1 MTGEFPMA
9 SAVRTLAAVLCGLVL
24 TACCPRDQVDERGW
38 PKELVLGLVPSLE
51 AEAMVDNL
59 DPLADFLSEEL
70 GVPVTSFVP
79 QDYTGL
85 VEALGTERADI
96 GLLPPFAA
104 MLGKR
109 RYDIETILIAVRE
122 GETGYRSQFMTN
134 DPSVCDTPVVEDER
148 GYLTCQ
154 GDVEAMRGETVA
166 FTDPNSTSGF
176 LFPSLHLMEHGID
189 PDTDIEGIFVGG
201 HDSAALA
208 VYAGDVRFAV
218 AYDDV
223 RMFIDEQYPDIGQ
236 KVITFDHTVMMP
248 NDGVQL
254 RPGLP
259 EDLQTAIA
267 EAFVKLAESQA
278 HLPREEKV
286 LWVLYEI
293 DGFVPATEG
302 LYDPVRDAYELLRE

>member
-1 MTGEFPMA
+1 MA
-9 SAVRTLAAVLCGLVL
+9 IAVRTFGFVLGGLILA
-24 TACCPRDQVDERGW
+24 ACCPRDQVDERGW
-38 PKELVLGLVPSLE
+38 PNELVLGLVPSLE

-70 GVPVTSFVP
+70 GMPVTSFVP

-85 VEALGTERADI
+85 VEALGTGRADI
-96 GLLPPFAA
+96 GMLPPFAA
-104 MLGKR
+104 MLGQR
-109 RYDIETILIAVRE
+109 RYDIETVLISVRE

-134 DPSVCDTPVVEDER
+134 DPSVCETPVVEDER
-148 GYLTCQ
+148 GYLTCE
-154 GDVEAMRGETVA
+154 GDVQEMRGETVA

-176 LFPSLHLMEHGID
+176 LFPSLHLMDHGID
-189 PDTDIEGIFVGG
+189 PSSDVDGIFVGG

-236 KVITFDHTVMMP
+236 KVITFDHTVMIP

-259 EDLQTAIA
+259 EDLQKAIA

-286 LWVLYEI
+286 LWILYEI

>member
-1 MTGEFPMA
+1 MAGEFPMA
-9 SAVRTLAAVLCGLVL
+9 FAVRTLAAVLAGLIL
-24 TACCPRDQVDERGW
+24 AACCPRDQVDERGW
-38 PKELVLGLVPSLE
+38 PNELVLGLVPSLE

-70 GVPVTSFVP
+70 GMPVTSFVP

-85 VEALGTERADI
+85 VEALGTGRADI
-96 GLLPPFAA
+96 GMLPPFAA
-104 MLGKR
+104 MLGQR
-109 RYDIETILIAVRE
+109 RYDIKTILISVRE

-134 DPSVCDTPVVEDER
+134 DPSVCETPVVADER
-148 GYLTCQ
+148 GYLTCE
-154 GDVEAMRGETVA
+154 GDVQEMRGETVA

-176 LFPSLHLMEHGID
+176 LFPSLHLMDHGID
-189 PDTDIEGIFVGG
+189 PSSDVDGIFVGG

-236 KVITFDHTVMMP
+236 KVITFDHTVMIP

-259 EDLQTAIA
+259 EDLQKAIA

-286 LWVLYEI
+286 LWILYEI
-293 DGFVPATEG
+293 DDFVPATEG

>member
-1 MTGEFPMA
+1 MSPSRHPNRLQPAAFL
-9 SAVRTLAAVLCGLVL
+9 AVALILGG
-24 TACCPRDQVDERGW
+24 CCPGEQVDERGW
-38 PKELVLGLVPSLE
+38 PNKLVLGLVPSLE

-59 DPLADFLSEEL
+59 EPLADFLSEEL
-70 GVPVTSFVP
+70 GMPVTSFVP

-85 VEALGTERADI
+85 VEALGTGRADI
-96 GLLPPFAA
+96 GMLPPFAA

-109 RYDIETILIAVRE
+109 RYDIETILISVRE

-134 DPSVCDTPVVEDER
+134 DPSVCDTPVVENEL
-148 GYLTCQ
+148 GYLTCD
-154 GDVEAMRGETVA
+154 GDVRVLEGESVA

-176 LFPSLHLMEHGID
+176 LFPSVHLMKHGID
-189 PDTDIEGIFVGG
+189 PREDIDGLFVGG
-201 HDSAALA
+201 HDSAAVA

-223 RMFIDEQYPDIGQ
+223 RMFIEDQYPDIGQ
-236 KVITFDHTVMMP
+236 KVITFAQTEMIP

-267 EAFVKLAESQA
+267 EAFVKLADSQA